1 MIHSQT
7 INYCS
12 YFKSKMFTDNDHD
25 IQGITINHTIR
36 QDDNYERISNNHKTT
51 KIMKTMKEL

>member
-1 MIHSQT
+1 
-7 INYCS
+7 
-12 YFKSKMFTDNDHD
+12 MFTDNDHD